1 MAGEKILIIDDEYE
15 IIEFVQFY
23 LQKENYEVISA
34 QSGKEGLEKARIEKP
49 SLIILDIMLPDVDGV
64 ELCLQLRRES
74 NVPILFLSCKSE
86 DIDKAFA
93 LSAGGDD
100 YVTKPFSPIELV
112 ARVKAHLRRNRFF
125 VGEKKE
131 NEIIRR
137 SDLEIHINTH
147 EVFVKGKPVKL
158 SAKEFEILS
167 ILMKNPRRIYS
178 IEQLYEMVWKS
189 DSLCGDARAV
199 IVYIGN
205 IRKKIEED
213 SSKPKYILN
222 VRGVGYKF
230 NHSLL

>member
-49 SLIILDIMLPDVDGV
+49 SLIILDLMLPDVDGV

-100 YVTKPFSPIELV
+100 YVTKLFSPIELV
-112 ARVKAHLRRNRFF
+112 ARVKAHLRRNRF
-125 VGEKKE
+125 VGEKK
-131 NEIIRR
+131 
-137 SDLEIHINTH
+137 
-147 EVFVKGKPVKL
+147 
-158 SAKEFEILS
+158 
-167 ILMKNPRRIYS
+167 
-178 IEQLYEMVWKS
+178 
-189 DSLCGDARAV
+189 
-199 IVYIGN
+199 
-205 IRKKIEED
+205 RK
-213 SSKPKYILN
+213 
-222 VRGVGYKF
+222 
-230 NHSLL
+230 